1 MSVQTFSKDPDDVLD
16 YVFDWSTWLGADT
29 IASDTVTVATG
40 LTKDS
45 DSNTTTAV
53 TVWLSGGT
61 PGTSYKVTSKITTA
75 AGRTKTA
82 SIVINVEEG

>member
-1 MSVQTFSKDPDDVLD
+1 MTIQQFVKGPDEVLD
-16 YVFDWSTWLGADT
+16 FTFNWATWLDSDT

-45 DSNTTTAV
+45 DSNDTTSV

-61 PGTSYKVTSKITTA
+61 AGTAYKVTSQIVTA
-75 AGRTKTA
+75 AGRTAERTIIIK
-82 SIVINVEEG
+82 VQER